1 MAETEH
7 KIFTRARGEVLR
19 RALQRLARHYRGIM
33 NRFLGGCLA
42 FCFGATPLWAERP
55 ERPLP
60 AIERVLIICVDG
72 LRPDRL
78 LLADTPVIRSLMADG
93 SYTMW
98 ARTTAMATTLPAHVS
113 MMTGVVPRKH
123 RIYWNDPLPL
133 ETPIYPSRPTIF
145 EMARRTGYSTAM
157 VMGKAKFLYLN
168 KPGTIQQVDY
178 PAPQEPIM
186 ADGEVAAR
194 AGKIIIENKPEVM
207 LVGFPEVDEVGHAK
221 GWGSLEQLE
230 AINRVDGHVGT
241 LLAALASAGLRDST
255 LIILTSDH
263 GGAGLTHSMDDERSR
278 IIPWIVVGPGIK
290 RGFDLTQVADLRV
303 NIEDTC
309 ATACHVLGLSQL
321 PYFDGKPV
329 LLAFD
334 APTAP

>member
-19 RALQRLARHYRGIM
+19 RALQGQVRHYRGTM
-33 NRFLGGCLA
+33 NRYLGGWLA
-42 FCFGATPLWAERP
+42 FCLGATPLLAERP

-60 AIERVLIICVDG
+60 AIERVLIITIDG

-78 LLADTPVIRSLMADG
+78 LLADAPVIRGLMANG

-98 ARTTAMATTLPAHVS
+98 ARTTAMATTLPSHTS
-113 MMTGVVPRKH
+113 MVTGVVPRKH

-133 ETPIYPSRPTIF
+133 ETPIYPARPTIF
-145 EMARRTGYSTAM
+145 EMARRNGYTTAM
-157 VMGKAKFLYLN
+157 VMGKAKFMYLN
-168 KPGTIQQVDY
+168 KPGTIQQVYY
-178 PAPQEPIM
+178 PAPQEKITP
-186 ADGEVAAR
+186 DGEVAAR
-194 AGKIIIENKPEVM
+194 AGKILVENKPEVM
-207 LVGFPEVDEVGHAK
+207 LVGFPEVDEIGHAK
-221 GWGSLEQLE
+221 GWGSREQLE
-230 AINRVDGHVGT
+230 AINRADGHVGT
-241 LLAALASAGLRDST
+241 LLSVLASVGLRDST

-278 IIPWIVVGPGIK
+278 TIPWIVAGPGIK
-290 RGFDLTQVADLRV
+290 HGFDLTQVADLRV

-334 APTAP
+334 SPTAP